1 MPKTIGPTRAS
12 GREPPATNAFQHI
25 RYLASAV
32 EPQQLPPDRGAE
44 VAFVGRSNAGKSS
57 AINAIC
63 ARRKLAFVSRT
74 PGRTQMINFFALGE
88 GTCLVDLPGYG
99 YAKVPAE
106 IRDRWQN
113 LLGFYLTRRAA
124 LRGLLIVVDARHGI
138 TALDEGMVQWFAP
151 SGKPIHILPLT
162 GDSPRFDRLH
172 KGFIKRGAARWFDG
186 TLESWAYPPIREAA
200 RAADGIV
207 RLMLQ
212 KHPPAGSAPV
222 ADV

>member
-151 SGKPIHILPLT
+151 RGMPIHILLTKADKLGRQEQARQLDLASRALAQINPSASAQLFSSVT
-162 GDSPRFDRLH
+162 GDGLQQ
-172 KGFIKRGAARWFDG
+172 
-186 TLESWAYPPIREAA
+186 A
-200 RAADGIV
+200 RALI
-207 RLMLQ
+207 LELLEQ
-212 KHPPAGSAPV
+212 PE
-222 ADV
+222 